1 MPKLISRK
9 ARKKFKPKWHKA
21 TVHSTNEF
29 WNTKAII
36 SNGKERFPLGNAY
49 IHDEHGFRVYLTKFP
64 KGVTFYID
72 PERTYHADTRTN
84 TKTGRELLQRFYDLK
99 LAPLSFKWIKAR
111 TPLETA
117 HWICVYPAH
126 FLVLVEKS
134 DKGMHVDD
142 HEATLYFRSGQGLIA
157 IARQLY
163 EGHLKG
169 NADYDQP
176 SILQEELREWR
187 LTKAWFQDAITRE
200 ERFEV

>member
-9 ARKKFKPKWHKA
+9 AKKKFKPTWYKA

-36 SNGKERFPLGNAY
+36 SDGKQRYPLGNAY
-49 IHDEHGFRVYLTKFP
+49 ILDEQGFRVYLTRFP
-64 KGVTFYID
+64 KGATFYID
-72 PERTYHADTRTN
+72 PERTTRSDTRLN

-99 LAPLSFKWIKAR
+99 LAPLVFKWIKAK

-117 HWICVYPAH
+117 HWICVYPVH
-126 FLVLVEKS
+126 YLVIVEKS
-134 DKGMHVDD
+134 EKGMHVDD
-142 HEATLYFRSGQGLIA
+142 HEATLYYRGTHGLIA

-169 NADYDQP
+169 NSEYDQP